1 MLQRVLFQF
10 RTNDAQTTG
19 KAGGTAANILLSR
32 HIVEVDPGAIL
43 AGHDSLGAENHAIVC
58 FLAQCMQRTRDFL
71 LCVFAGSFCP
81 PADEDLIGIMVMP
94 AGTRTVVMM
103 VLMVMVMMFFVPVF
117 MFVGRFIV
125 VVMVFM
131 VMLMVVMM
139 VGFVMSSL
147 LCGQVCQ
154 FLFQGILVF
163 HGFQDRFPIQLF
175 PWCGDCLLY
184 TSDAADEL

>member
-81 PADEDLIGIMVMP
+81 Q
-94 AGTRTVVMM
+94 
-103 VLMVMVMMFFVPVF
+103 LMKT
-117 MFVGRFIV
+117 
-125 VVMVFM
+125 
-131 VMLMVVMM
+131 
-139 VGFVMSSL
+139 SSASWS
-147 LCGQVCQ
+147 CPQEQ
-154 FLFQGILVF
+154 E
-163 HGFQDRFPIQLF
+163 P
-175 PWCGDCLLY
+175 
-184 TSDAADEL
+184 S